1 MMGRNVDVMA
11 AGLLIVLLGCPVALA
26 RPAEGED
33 IASWLKEAATRQPS
47 VRGARASAT
56 AAEARE
62 TTASRGLWP
71 VLGLS
76 TGASVLQGQVF
87 GAFAG
92 GAAGGLAGGLGGLPL
107 SPDQVW
113 PTAAVSL
120 SQPIFDG
127 GRAWAFGEA
136 AAHARLGAALQA
148 EDVRRMAV
156 HTAWLAWLEALDREG
171 ESLALDARVATARER
186 LQRSRSEQQAGSG
199 RELAVLEAETE
210 LARVEADRRQ
220 NAMAQALGL
229 QDIRRRYGLVP
240 GTGKLSTLR
249 VAVPRDLMGTA
260 MPESRTVL
268 AAEAAARAAEA
279 RLRAR
284 EAGRWPQAS
293 AFVTATAAG
302 KDLAIA
308 TTLGGANL
316 SWQPLD
322 FGRQGAAE
330 EEARAQLDQA
340 LAEAEAARLDH
351 QRSLQESLERRTRG
365 QAAVDRA
372 RGLLQLAFRSREQT
386 EARRE
391 NGTAD
396 AIESLEREEAVVS
409 AQVNLERTE
418 RDLLRAELALARA
431 LDLTPEQLL
440 LAPDKR

>member
-1 MMGRNVDVMA
+1 MMGRNVGAMA
-11 AGLLIVLLGCPVALA
+11 AGLLIVVLGCPEVMA

-33 IASWLKEAATRQPS
+33 IAAVLLEAAGRQPS
-47 VRGARASAT
+47 VRGARAAAT

-62 TTASRGLWP
+62 TTANRGLWP

-92 GAAGGLAGGLGGLPL
+92 GAAGGLPGGLGGLPL

-113 PTAAVSL
+113 PTAAVTL
-120 SQPIFDG
+120 SQPVFDG
-127 GRAWAFGEA
+127 GRAWASGEA
-136 AAHARLGAALQA
+136 AAHARQGAELRA

-156 HTAWLAWLEALDREG
+156 HSAWLAWLEALDREG
-171 ESLALDARVATARER
+171 DSLAFDARIVTARER
-186 LQRSRSEQQAGSG
+186 VQRSRSEQQAGSG
-199 RELAVLEAETE
+199 RELAVLEAESE
-210 LARVEADRRQ
+210 LARLEADRRQ
-220 NAMAQALGL
+220 NAMMQALGL
-229 QDIRRRYGLVP
+229 QDIRRRYGMAL
-240 GTGKLSTLR
+240 GTSKLSTLR
-249 VAVPRDLMGTA
+249 LELPRDLMGTA
-260 MPESRTVL
+260 LPENRGVL
-268 AAEAAARAAEA
+268 AAEAVARAAEA
-279 RLRAR
+279 HLRAR
-284 EAGRWPQAS
+284 QAGRWPQAS

-302 KDLAIA
+302 KDLGIS

-330 EEARAQLDQA
+330 QEARAQLDQA

-351 QRSLQESLERRTRG
+351 QRNLQESLERRARG

-372 RGLLQLAFRSREQT
+372 RSLLQLAFRSREQT
-386 EARRE
+386 EARRQ

-396 AIESLEREEAVVS
+396 ALESLEREEAVVS

-431 LDLTPEQLL
+431 LDLPPEQLL
-440 LAPDKR
+440 PTPGKR